1 MSYLFSVIVPVYQNI
16 SLFSIFWNSL
26 LTTLSS
32 PTQIILVNDASPH
45 DTATFLRQL
54 QTADIGDSTVYLIEH
69 EKSQGYAHCVNDAM
83 KIINAEYIVMMD
95 SDIILT
101 EGWQHKLES
110 RFRDSSIGGIG
121 SVLIYPQTGGVQC
134 AGITYTDT
142 VGRHLFLNAD
152 PCVLG
157 QEPYDVQATVFA
169 FFATRRSI
177 VLQIGLM
184 DTHFF
189 NGYEDIDYQLRIR
202 KLGQKIVI
210 DPLLKNYHWEQSNGI
225 FRDYGRRS
233 NLALLWKKYGDF
245 IYSDLWD
252 YLLPHLRARIGINV
266 CYDGIDLCSTRNDA
280 QCFWAQM
287 ENILPNQVLCVYE
300 YWHSV
305 SDNQSVNLSM
315 TLPFDS
321 IRNSRPFLI
330 LCDHF
335 IRLLDN
341 DYWVNFRLRYCT
353 EDIIADLYGNVLSWQ
368 QLQGQFW
375 PGRKVR

>member
-16 SLFSIFWNSL
+16 SLFTIFWKSL
-26 LTTLSS
+26 LRTLSS
-32 PTQIILVNDASPH
+32 PTQIILINDASPH

-54 QTADIGDSTVYLIEH
+54 QNVDTGDSIVYLIEH
-69 EKSQGYAHCVNDAM
+69 EKSQGYARCINDAM

-101 EGWQHKLES
+101 EGWQCKLES
-110 RFRDSSIGGIG
+110 RFQDPSIGGIG

-152 PCVLG
+152 PSILG

-177 VLQIGLM
+177 VLQVGLM

-202 KLGQKIVI
+202 KLGRKIVI

-245 IYSDLWD
+245 IYPDLWD
-252 YLLPHLRARIGINV
+252 YLLPHLRTRIGINA
-266 CYDGIDLCSTRNDA
+266 CYDGVDLCSMRNDA
-280 QCFWAQM
+280 KCFWVQT
-287 ENILPNQVLCVYE
+287 EKFLPNQVPCVYE
-300 YWHSV
+300 YWHSL

-315 TLPFDS
+315 ILPFDS

-353 EDIIADLYGNVLSWQ
+353 EDVIADLYGNVLSWQ
-368 QLQGQFW
+368 QLQGRFW

>member
-1 MSYLFSVIVPVYQNI
+1 MAYLFSVIVPVYQNI
-16 SLFSIFWNSL
+16 SLFTIFWKSL
-26 LTTLSS
+26 LSTIKS

-45 DTATFLRQL
+45 DTTIFLQQL
-54 QTADIGDSTVYLIEH
+54 QNSDIGDSTVCLIEH

-83 KIINAEYIVMMD
+83 KIISAEYVVIMD

-101 EGWQHKLES
+101 EGWQHTLES
-110 RFRDSSIGGIG
+110 RFQDPSIGGIG
-121 SVLIYPQTGGVQC
+121 SVLIYPQTGGIQC

-152 PCVLG
+152 PCILG
-157 QEPYDVQATVFA
+157 QELYAVQATVFA
-169 FFATRRSI
+169 FFASRKSI
-177 VLQIGLM
+177 IEKIGFM
-184 DTHFF
+184 DTCFF

-202 KLGQKIVI
+202 KLGKKIVI

-225 FRDYGRRS
+225 FRDFGRRS

-245 IYSDLWD
+245 IYPDLWD
-252 YLLPHLRARIGINV
+252 YLIPLLRTRIGINMS
-266 CYDGIDLCSTRNDA
+266 YDGIDLCSIRNDA
-280 QCFWAQM
+280 QCFWAHT
-287 ENILPNQVLCVYE
+287 EKCLPNQITCVYE

-305 SDNQSVNLSM
+305 IDNQSVNLSVA
-315 TLPFDS
+315 LPFDS
-321 IRNSRPFLI
+321 IRNSNPFLI

-341 DYWVNFRLRYCT
+341 DYWVNFRLKYCVN
-353 EDIIADLYGNVLSWQ
+353 DIIVDLYGNVMSWQ
-368 QLQGQFW
+368 ELQGRFW